1 MSSNI
6 HKLQKENQSLK
17 EELQLYKS
25 LFDYP
30 FTNSC
35 IFNLMLVPKDG
46 KQVWID
52 KIKVTEE
59 FLLQCEQTEA
69 VKELLENI
77 HPKYEKWV

>member
-6 HKLQKENQSLK
+6 QELQKENQSLK

-59 FLLQCEQTEA
+59 FLLQCEQTEE
-69 VKELLENI
+69 VKGLLENI
-77 HPKYEKWV
+77 HPKCEKWV

>member
-6 HKLQKENQSLK
+6 QELQKENQSLK

-25 LFDYP
+25 LFNYP
-30 FTNSC
+30 LTNSC
-35 IFNLMLVPKDG
+35 IFNLMLVPKEG

-52 KIKVTEE
+52 KITVSEE
-59 FLLQCEQTEA
+59 FLLQCEQTEE

-77 HPKYEKWV
+77 HPKCEK

>member
-6 HKLQKENQSLK
+6 QELQAENKSLK
-17 EELQLYKS
+17 EEIQLYKS

-30 FTNSC
+30 LNNSC

-52 KIKVTEE
+52 KIKVTKE
-59 FLLQCEQTEA
+59 FLLQCEQTER
-69 VKELLENI
+69 VKELLKNI
-77 HPKYEKWV
+77 NPKYEKWV